1 MANLRVI
8 RNALG
13 DRLASING
21 LTVHRRVPDY
31 SQLNVP
37 CVVIGP
43 QRTEPEQTFGRGD
56 LSRYEFDITVMV
68 KGAQGRDA
76 AQDALDTYTATS
88 STGGIFGAIAADR
101 TLGGVV
107 DHTFVKSMSDYGD
120 IEVTQDVMHLGCTY
134 LVECWST

>member
-1 MANLRVI
+1 MG
-8 RNALG
+8 ALTTS
-13 DRLASING
+13 L
-21 LTVHRRVPDY
+21 
-31 SQLNVP
+31 
-37 CVVIGP
+37 
-43 QRTEPEQTFGRGD
+43 
-56 LSRYEFDITVMV
+56 LSRAGKISWP
-68 KGAQGRDA
+68 GSW
-76 AQDALDTYTATS
+76 ALSNSSRQVTATS